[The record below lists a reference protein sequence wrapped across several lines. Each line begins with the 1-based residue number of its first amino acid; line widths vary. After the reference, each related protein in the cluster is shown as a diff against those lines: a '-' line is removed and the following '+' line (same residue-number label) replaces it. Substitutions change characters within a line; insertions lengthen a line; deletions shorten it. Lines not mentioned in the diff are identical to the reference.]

1 MPEAEARQYAQEIGA
16 VFKLTSASNGS
27 GIEDMF
33 RSIGCKYLNPNYK
46 DENELKDASKEAQP
60 SSGGNSSVRLD
71 PKKTKEK
78 KGCCK

>member
-1 MPEAEARQYAQEIGA
+1 
-16 VFKLTSASNGS
+16 
-27 GIEDMF
+27 MF

-46 DENELKDASKEAQP
+46 DENELKDTSRAAQP
-60 SSGGNSSVRLD
+60 ASGGNNSVRLD

>member
-1 MPEAEARQYAQEIGA
+1 
-16 VFKLTSASNGS
+16 
-27 GIEDMF
+27 MF

-46 DENELKDASKEAQP
+46 DENELKDTSKAAQP
-60 SSGGNSSVRLD
+60 ASGSNNSVRLD